1 MDWPS
6 RCRHPTSKVTG
17 NGVTSTSTPPPA
29 KRRLTIKLGRG
40 PVGNAL
46 SVSRRRPPSRTS
58 EKKRGSSENL
68 NNIEFHD
75 SPPPSPEEAGKD
87 DDDDEWAVSALA
99 SLPCDALLAFR
110 SLVSRGHCVWHG
122 HVPLCL
128 SHHVRHVLG
137 TADPASAEIQWAAL
151 QKSSSSGAPPAIV
164 TFPLVTFH
172 TDAGGV
178 GARDEAALEYDVYC
192 AAVSEAVECEE
203 AGPPWRRVAAA
214 WWTDVVAASGGKV
227 SRRGCEEKRW
237 KDFCRKLG
245 GLDHPPP
252 VGVVMQWL
260 CNLGAAAAEDRALE
274 GRSQSPS
281 RSGIPWQGLLDD
293 TDGDHDCAD
302 VSCRMAWHYHLA
314 FPKFR
319 IGSDLIAGRKE
330 MLTRLRRTYNSE
342 LPREVLEGVAV
353 TSEDG
358 RKFRLHQSGLSTG
371 FHMRD
376 LLACGLV
383 ETYAVPG
390 GREFVRLCGQRK

>member
-1 MDWPS
+1 ML
-6 RCRHPTSKVTG
+6 
-17 NGVTSTSTPPPA
+17 PPA

-46 SVSRRRPPSRTS
+46 SASRRRTS
-58 EKKRGSSENL
+58 EKNRASSENL
-68 NNIEFHD
+68 NSIEFHD
-75 SPPPSPEEAGKD
+75 SPPPSPEGDGK
-87 DDDDEWAVSALA
+87 DDDDEWAVAALS

-110 SLVSRGHCVWHG
+110 SLVSRGHCIWHG
-122 HVPLCL
+122 PVPICL

-151 QKSSSSGAPPAIV
+151 QNSSPSGAPPAIV

-178 GARDEAALEYDVYC
+178 GARDEAALEYDIYC
-192 AAVSEAVECEE
+192 AAVAEAVACEE
-203 AGPPWRRVAAA
+203 EGPPWRQAAAA

-227 SRRGCEEKRW
+227 SRRGCKE
-237 KDFCRKLG
+237 FCRKLD

-281 RSGIPWQGLLDD
+281 RSGIPGQGLLDD

-319 IGSDLIAGRKE
+319 IGSDLTAGRKE
-330 MLTRLRRTYNSE
+330 MLTRLRRTYHFE

-358 RKFRLHQSGLSTG
+358 RKFRLHQSGLSAG

-383 ETYAVPG
+383 ETYTVPG